1 MECWVNS
8 AKSITPI
15 LQRSNFP
22 IEIVSYPL
30 RRALFALWFRLRAAA
45 GEDT

>member
-15 LQRSNFP
+15 FQHSNSS

-30 RRALFALWFRLRAAA
+30 RFAPCALRFR
-45 GEDT
+45 